1 MRVRNV
7 WRIGLLFIRIQKM
20 RQAQLW
26 LQDKDRNVTEIA
38 ISLGYSDRK
47 YFTSCFKKEFGM
59 TPTDY
64 RKEVLGTKIEDE

>member
-1 MRVRNV
+1 
-7 WRIGLLFIRIQKM
+7 M

-26 LQDKDRNVTEIA
+26 LQDKDCNVTEIA